1 MISIIIRTLILYTV
15 LTLGIRLMGKRQIGD
30 MQPNELVVT
39 LVISEIAAIPLQDSN
54 QPVLNGICSIFVLV
68 VLEISLS
75 ALAMKNM
82 AIRRLMSGQ
91 SVIII
96 ENGKIVQSAMKK
108 VRMTIL
114 DLVELLRSQDV
125 FDINDVAF
133 AVLEVNGDLSVL
145 LKAHKQTLTP
155 KDIDMTPKP
164 ATLPLP
170 IISDGKVL
178 KETCQAFN
186 ISNKE
191 LMLYLERERI
201 KMTDVFLMTIDKDK
215 KYEIVRKSDE

>member
-82 AIRRLMSGQ
+82 AVRRLMSGQ

-155 KDIDMTPKP
+155 KDIDLTPKP

-178 KETCQAFN
+178 KETCQAFD

-201 KMTDVFLMTIDKDK
+201 KMNDVFLMTIDKDK
-215 KYEIVRKSDE
+215 KYEIIRKSDK

>member
-82 AIRRLMSGQ
+82 AVRRLMSGQ

-178 KETCQAFN
+178 KETCQAFD

-191 LMLYLERERI
+191 LTLYLERERI
-201 KMTDVFLMTIDKDK
+201 KMNDVFLMTIDKDK
-215 KYEIVRKSDE
+215 KYEIIRKSDK